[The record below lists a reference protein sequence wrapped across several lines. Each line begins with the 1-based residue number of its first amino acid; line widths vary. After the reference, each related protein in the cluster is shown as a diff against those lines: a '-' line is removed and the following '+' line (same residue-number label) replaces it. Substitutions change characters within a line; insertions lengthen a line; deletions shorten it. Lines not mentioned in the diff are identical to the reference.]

1 MSACTVDLE
10 HIHVLVEAGMGFDA
24 DRDRVRWVTNAHPSA
39 PGVTVD
45 AFSTVG
51 AKYRRAVAGAANSI
65 GQSLVYANWQ
75 SAHYFYNEAEP
86 EPEPEPY
93 YQYCTPRRIDREPI
107 EILVAIAGFRYRAYE
122 CPEWEECEAYR
133 YLNAL
138 ERTVVGRLP
147 GAGSVAR
154 EI

>member
-10 HIHVLVEAGMGFDA
+10 HIHVLVQAGMSFEA
-24 DRDRVRWVTNAHPSA
+24 DHNRVQWVTNAHPSA

-45 AFSTVG
+45 AFSTTG

-65 GQSLVYANWQ
+65 GQSLVSANWQ
-75 SAHYFYNEAEP
+75 SAHYFYNAAEP

-107 EILVAIAGFRYRAYE
+107 EILVAIAGLRDISRE
-122 CPEWEECEAYR
+122 CPEWEKCEAYR

-138 ERTVVGRLP
+138 EHTVVGRLP
-147 GAGSVAR
+147 DAGSVAR
-154 EI
+154 